1 MRIDKY
7 IWAVRLAKTRSL
19 AAKLCASEKVK
30 LNDEFTKAAKSLKVG
45 DLLQIKDVPVWRSYK
60 VLDFPKSRVGAKLV
74 PEYTIEMTSEE
85 DLNLIHEVAESN
97 RQNRFL
103 GLRGRPTKRERRKL
117 DRFNPYN

>member
-45 DLLQIKDVPVWRSYK
+45 DLIQIKDVPVWRSYK

-74 PEYTIEMTSEE
+74 PEYTIETTSEE